1 MGRMSQPTT
10 ARPPRSVGAMAAAL
24 LVVVV
29 LVVAVEAFRQAG
41 EKSTDTPS
49 VDWSAWV
56 KAGRAE
62 QQLMLFAPTSLPK
75 GWRATSVDY
84 SGGTGAHWHLGMLT
98 ATGKYV
104 GIEESRASTT
114 ELVEQYVDQDAV
126 AGKDVTV
133 AGQTWKTWTDSG
145 GDYALVRSI
154 EVGGSAYESVLVVGS
169 AAPEA
174 IREFAASLQSGTVK
188 AAG

>member
-1 MGRMSQPTT
+1 MSQPTT

-29 LVVAVEAFRQAG
+29 LVVAVVAFRQAG
-41 EKSTDTPS
+41 EEPAETPS
-49 VDWSAWV
+49 VDWAAWV

-62 QQLMLFAPTSLPK
+62 QQLMLFAPTALPK

-84 SGGTGAHWHLGMLT
+84 SGGTGVHWHLGLLT
-98 ATGKYV
+98 SSGKYV
-104 GIEESRASTT
+104 GVEESRASTKD
-114 ELVEQYVDQDAV
+114 LVEQYVDEEAV

-133 AGQTWKTWTDSG
+133 AGQTWQTWTDSG

-154 EVGGSAYESVLVVGS
+154 AVGGSAYESVLVVGS
-169 AAPEA
+169 AAPET
-174 IREFAASLQSGTVK
+174 IREFAASLTAGTVK

>member
-1 MGRMSQPTT
+1 MSQPTT
-10 ARPPRSVGAMAAAL
+10 ARPPRSAGAMAAAL

-29 LVVAVEAFRQAG
+29 LVVAVVAFRQAG
-41 EKSTDTPS
+41 EESAEAPS
-49 VDWSAWV
+49 VDWAAWV

-62 QQLMLFAPTSLPK
+62 QQLMLFAPTELPK

-98 ATGKYV
+98 GSGKYV
-104 GIEESRASTT
+104 GIEESRDSTKD
-114 ELVEQYVDQDAV
+114 LVEQYVDEGAV

-133 AGQTWKTWTDSG
+133 AGQTWQTWTDSG

-154 EVGGSAYESVLVVGS
+154 AVGGSAYESVLVVGS
-169 AAPEA
+169 ASPES
-174 IREFAASLQSGTVK
+174 IRGFAASLTAGTVK